1 MKDMMSMFEN
11 LAKQLENMEDGD
23 DDDDMTDEQAM
34 KEAEKMMQGLFG
46 SMAKGEGEDDFMKEM
61 LKSMRKWIKLN
72 QRIFSESELV
82 PRYFSGLV
90 EVTRLFLLFSGS
102 IYFC

>member
-1 MKDMMSMFEN
+1 MMNMFEN

-46 SMAKGEGEDDFMKEM
+46 SMAKGGGEDEFMKEM
-61 LKSMRKWIKLN
+61 LKSMRK
-72 QRIFSESELV
+72 
-82 PRYFSGLV
+82 
-90 EVTRLFLLFSGS
+90 
-102 IYFC
+102 